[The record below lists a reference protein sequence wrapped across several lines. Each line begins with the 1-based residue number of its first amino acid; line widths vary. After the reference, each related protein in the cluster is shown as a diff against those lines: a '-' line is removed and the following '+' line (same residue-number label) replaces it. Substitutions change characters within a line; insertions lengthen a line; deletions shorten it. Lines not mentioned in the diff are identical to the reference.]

1 MGDLN
6 KIFTED
12 ITSKTTFFYP
22 CSGMDIKSIK
32 DLLDYKN
39 NNLQIDNFVLVDL
52 NMDYD
57 LEINDLEIQENRV
70 LYRQDFFFDNILGLN
85 RIEIIKKKKY
95 GLKQIKNF
103 VGKQLK
109 SYIKNTRFNDLV
121 RRVIKPKAIRYILK
135 YKSHEFVLYLIHY
148 EATIISEKIRL
159 TENNNAA
166 FGLILQRHID
176 GAFSDESFFINKM
189 IEINPDYLV
198 SPYHN
203 DYSKFKDYKVL
214 DEQKFIYYRNHIEKS
229 GGINFIKIR

>member
-12 ITSKTTFFYP
+12 ITSNTTFFYP
-22 CSGMDIKSIK
+22 CSGMDIESIT
-32 DLLDYKN
+32 DLLDYNN

-70 LYRQDFFFDNILGLN
+70 LHRQDWFFDNILGLN
-85 RIEIIKKKKY
+85 KIKIIKKKKY
-95 GLKQIKNF
+95 GLKQIENF

-109 SYIKNTRFNDLV
+109 SYIKNPRFNDLV
-121 RRVIKPKAIRYILK
+121 GRVIKPKAIRYILK

-159 TENNNAA
+159 KENNNAA

-203 DYSKFKDYKVL
+203 DYSKFKDYIVL